1 MGSISMTF
9 YTQVWYLV
17 VAAVTGL
24 ITILISAMV
33 PAMRAGRISPIEAIR
48 QTNDIKD
55 HKFARNIRGRGILGM
70 VFGVGGLIAHRN
82 AKQQ

>member
-1 MGSISMTF
+1 MINSNGVAYVGSISMTF

-48 QTNDIKD
+48 QTDDIKD
-55 HKFARNIRGRGILGM
+55 PKFA
-70 VFGVGGLIAHRN
+70 
-82 AKQQ
+82 